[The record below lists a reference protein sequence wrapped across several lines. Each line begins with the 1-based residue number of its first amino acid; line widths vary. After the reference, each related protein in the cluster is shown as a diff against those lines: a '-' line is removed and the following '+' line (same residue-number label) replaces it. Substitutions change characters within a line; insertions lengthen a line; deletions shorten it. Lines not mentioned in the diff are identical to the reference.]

1 MMPVAT
7 VELWKR
13 QMEQA
18 GAKVLVCERPFC
30 VVDGLVLDEWD
41 GSTSDTM

>member
-1 MMPVAT
+1 MPVAA

-13 QMEQA
+13 QVEQA
-18 GAKVLVCERPFC
+18 GAEVLCESPCC
-30 VVDGLVLDEWD
+30 VVEGLVLDEWD